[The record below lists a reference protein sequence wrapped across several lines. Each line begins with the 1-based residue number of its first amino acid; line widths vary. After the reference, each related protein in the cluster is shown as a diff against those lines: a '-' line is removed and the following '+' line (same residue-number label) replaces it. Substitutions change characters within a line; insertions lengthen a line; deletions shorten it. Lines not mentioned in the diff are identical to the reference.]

1 MTDKI
6 QPRESLER
14 RRGERRTGD
23 RAVASLLEAARGL
36 TAAEDLQSGLATVA
50 ETLRRDIGWDT
61 FGVLLLDDLGRELSF
76 AFALGFSEA
85 VARHWR
91 FGLGQGIVGAAAAEG
106 RSILVADVAQD
117 ERYLRADQ
125 ETHSELA
132 VPLKIKERVVGVVDL
147 ASREPGYYTVE
158 DQTALELLSDHL
170 AGAIEAQRLY
180 ANVRSQAQTLSV
192 LHELSRELTAI
203 HDRKRVLERV
213 ADRLRSL
220 IRFDVFTVLL
230 WNETERALD
239 PWVSVRRDHVTSDGR
254 EPMPLGVGIS
264 GTAAAL
270 RQTIRVPNV
279 TVDPRFVSCNPDLPV
294 RSEIAVPLLFEDR
307 LIGVLD
313 LESLSYDA
321 FGLEHEQL
329 LGTLGSSLA
338 IALSN
343 AELYEDL
350 EESRGQ
356 LDEDLRTA
364 RELQRR
370 LLPRSTPW
378 VGGLQ
383 IAVESE
389 PARHLGGDFYD
400 FFQPDEGHFAVA
412 LGDVAGKSTSA
423 ALYGALAVGMLR
435 ELVGSAGAVPEKVL
449 ARLNRRLRTLQIP
462 NRFLA
467 RAFALYDRESGR
479 IRLANSGLPYPYL
492 LQGRHLEEVVVA
504 GVPLGLF
511 DQQRYEAV
519 ELALD
524 PGEALVVASDGL
536 VEARDDRD
544 REFGPERMADTLRRL
559 ADRSAQGIAG
569 GVLEAVA
576 RFTETAEPSDDR
588 TIVVIKRCVDA
599 TEA

>member
-1 MTDKI
+1 MSDHPQT
-6 QPRESLER
+6 PELLER
-14 RRGERRTGD
+14 RRAERRTGD
-23 RAVASLLEAARGL
+23 RSLASLLEATRAL

-50 ETLRRDIGWDT
+50 ETLRRDVGWDT
-61 FGVLLLDDLGRELSF
+61 FGVLLLDDLGRELRF
-76 AFALGFSEA
+76 ALALGFSEA
-85 VARHWR
+85 VAQHWR
-91 FGLGQGIVGAAAAEG
+91 FGLGQGIVGAAAADG
-106 RSILVADVAQD
+106 RSILVADVTRD

-125 ETHSELA
+125 ETRSELA
-132 VPLKIKERVVGVVDL
+132 VPLKVKDRVVGIVDL
-147 ASREPGYYTVE
+147 GSHQPGYYTTE
-158 DQTALELLSDHL
+158 DQTAVELLSDHL

-180 ANVRSQAQTLSV
+180 DNVRTQAQTLSV

-203 HDRKRVLERV
+203 HDRKRVLQRV

-230 WNETERALD
+230 WNESLRVLD
-239 PWVSVRRDHVTSDGR
+239 PWVSVRRDQAPPN
-254 EPMPLGVGIS
+254 EQAPLPLGVGIS

-279 TVDPRFVSCNPDLPV
+279 SVDPRFVSCNPDLPV

-313 LESLSYDA
+313 LESLRYDA

-338 IALSN
+338 IALAN

-350 EESRGQ
+350 EESRRR
-356 LDEDLRTA
+356 LDEDLSTA

-378 VGGLQ
+378 VAGLQ

-400 FFQPDEGHFAVA
+400 FFQPDGERFAVA
-412 LGDVAGKSTSA
+412 LGDVAGKATSA

-435 ELVGSAGAVPEKVL
+435 ELVASAGAVPENVL
-449 ARLNRRLRTLQIP
+449 ARLNRRLRTLQLP

-467 RAFALYDRESGR
+467 MTFALYERESGR

-492 LQGRHLEEVVVA
+492 LRGRRLEEVEA
-504 GVPLGLF
+504 SGVPLGLF
-511 DQQRYEAV
+511 DDQRYEAR
-519 ELALD
+519 ELILD
-524 PGEALVVASDGL
+524 PGEALVIASDGL
-536 VEARDDRD
+536 VEALDHRD
-544 REFGPERMADTLRRL
+544 REFGTDRMADTLRRL
-559 ADRSAQGIAG
+559 ADLSAQGIAS

-588 TIVVIKRCVDA
+588 TIVVIKSCADCD
-599 TEA
+599 

>member
-1 MTDKI
+1 MSTDRSHT
-6 QPRESLER
+6 PDSLER
-14 RRGERRTGD
+14 RRTERRTGD
-23 RAVASLLEAARGL
+23 RAVAALLEATRGL
-36 TAAEDLQSGLATVA
+36 TAADDLQAGLASVA

-76 AFALGFSEA
+76 ALALGFSEA

-91 FGLGQGIVGAAAAEG
+91 FGLGQGIVGTAAAEG
-106 RSILVADVAQD
+106 RSIVVEDVARD

-125 ETHSELA
+125 DTRSELA
-132 VPLKIKERVVGVVDL
+132 VPLKVKDRVIGVVDL
-147 ASREPGYYTVE
+147 GSREPGYYNEE
-158 DQTALELLSDHL
+158 DRTAVELLSDHL

-180 ANVRSQAQTLSV
+180 DNVRVQAQTLSV

-213 ADRLRSL
+213 AARLSSL

-230 WNETERALD
+230 WNDTDRVLD
-239 PWVSVRRDHVTSDGR
+239 PWVSVRRDAGDASTQ
-254 EPMPLGVGIS
+254 ETMPLGVGIS

-279 TVDPRFVSCNPDLPV
+279 SVDPRYVSGNPDLPV
-294 RSEIAVPLLFEDR
+294 RSEIAVPLLFEER

-313 LESLSYDA
+313 LESLRYDA

-329 LGTLGSSLA
+329 LGTLGASLA

-350 EESRGQ
+350 ETSRRR

-378 VGGLQ
+378 VAGLQ

-400 FFQPDEGHFAVA
+400 FFQPDGDHFAVA

-435 ELVGSAGAVPEKVL
+435 ELVGSTGAVPEKVL
-449 ARLNRRLRTLQIP
+449 ARLNRRLRGLQIA

-467 RAFALYDRESGR
+467 MAFALYDRTDGR

-492 LQGRHLEEVVVA
+492 LHGRRLEEVEVA

-511 DQQRYEAV
+511 DEQRYEAV
-519 ELALD
+519 ELALV
-524 PGEALVVASDGL
+524 PGEALVLASDGL
-536 VEARDDRD
+536 VEARDRHDH
-544 REFGPERMADTLRRL
+544 EFGPDRMADTLRRL
-559 ADRSAQGIAG
+559 ADRSAQGIAE
-569 GVLEAVA
+569 GVLDAVT
-576 RFTETAEPSDDR
+576 RFTDGVEASDDR
-588 TIVVIKRCVDA
+588 TLVVIKACADG
-599 TEA
+599 E

>member
-1 MTDKI
+1 MTDKT
-6 QPRESLER
+6 QPAESLER

-76 AFALGFSEA
+76 ALALGFSEA

-117 ERYLRADQ
+117 ERYLRADP
-125 ETHSELA
+125 ETRSELA

-230 WNETERALD
+230 WNDTDRVLD
-239 PWVSVRRDHVTSDGR
+239 PWVSVRRDHVTSDEH
-254 EPMPLGVGIS
+254 EPTPLGVGIA

-329 LGTLGSSLA
+329 LGTLGASLA

-350 EESRGQ
+350 EESRRQ

-378 VGGLQ
+378 VAGLQ

-400 FFQPDEGHFAVA
+400 FFQPDEEHFAVA

-435 ELVGSAGAVPEKVL
+435 ELVASAGAVPEKVL

-467 RAFALYDRESGR
+467 MAFALYDRGSGR

-492 LQGRHLEEVVVA
+492 LRGRHLEEVVVA

-524 PGEALVVASDGL
+524 PGEALVIASDGL

-576 RFTETAEPSDDR
+576 RFTEAAEPSDDR
-588 TIVVIKRCVDA
+588 TLVVIKSCVDCG
-599 TEA
+599 